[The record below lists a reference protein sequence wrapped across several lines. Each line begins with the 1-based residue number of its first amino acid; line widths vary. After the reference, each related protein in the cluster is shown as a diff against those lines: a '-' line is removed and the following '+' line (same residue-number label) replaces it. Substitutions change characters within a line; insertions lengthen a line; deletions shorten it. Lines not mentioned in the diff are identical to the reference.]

1 VTGGRA
7 ALVIVGYALRESLR
21 RRVFLV
27 VLVLTVGFLVLY
39 GVGAYFAFRD
49 VRSFAPPDE
58 NILDPTA
65 FTGATVFGLAMF
77 ATLFLGAV
85 VAIFLTLG
93 VVRGDT
99 EAGLLQP
106 IVVRPIGRRTI
117 VLARL
122 GGAAIVSVAY
132 VLVVYALAIAITA
145 ATGGGWTPD
154 HMVGPA
160 LGLALA
166 VVTIAAI
173 SLLASVFM
181 SATAQ
186 GIAVFMVLGTGLTAG
201 LLDQIGIALNSDSLH
216 TIGRVAT
223 WLLPFDGL
231 YQAGLHALIS
241 DTSGLTGVV
250 LQLGPFGGAEGAGPL
265 LVLWSL
271 GYTALVAGG
280 AALAFTRRDL

>member
-1 VTGGRA
+1 MTGGGA

-27 VLVLTVGFLVLY
+27 VLILTVGFLALY

-49 VRSFAPPDE
+49 VKSFAPPDE

-77 ATLFLGAV
+77 ATLFLGSV

-93 VVRGDT
+93 VVRGDA

-132 VLVVYALAIAITA
+132 VLVVYGLALAITA
-145 ATGGGWTPD
+145 ATGGWTPD
-154 HMVGPA
+154 HVVGPA

-166 VVTIAAI
+166 VVTVAAI
-173 SLLASVFM
+173 SLFASVFM

-201 LLDQIGIALNSDSLH
+201 LLDQIGRALNSDSLH

-223 WLLPFDGL
+223 WTLPFDGL
-231 YQAGLHALIS
+231 YQAGLHALTS
-241 DTSGLTGVV
+241 ETSGLTGVV

-265 LVLWSL
+265 LVLWTVA
-271 GYTALVAGG
+271 YTALVAGG
-280 AALAFTRRDL
+280 AALAFARRDL

>member
-1 VTGGRA
+1 MTGAGA
-7 ALVIVGYALRESLR
+7 ALVIVGCALRESLR

-27 VLVLTVGFLVLY
+27 VLVLTVGFLALY
-39 GVGAYFAFRD
+39 GVGTYFAFRD
-49 VRSFAPPDE
+49 VESFVPPDK
-58 NILDPTA
+58 NILDPKA

-77 ATLFLGAV
+77 AVLFLGSV

-93 VVRGDT
+93 VVRGDA

-122 GGAAIVSVAY
+122 AGAAVVSAAY
-132 VLVVYALAIAITA
+132 ALVVYGLALAITA
-145 ATGGGWTPD
+145 AVGGWTPD
-154 HMVGPA
+154 HVVWPA

-166 VVTIAAI
+166 VVTVAAI
-173 SLLASVFM
+173 SLFASVFM

-186 GIAVFMVLGTGLTAG
+186 GIAVFMVFGTGLTAG
-201 LLDQIGIALNSDSLH
+201 LLSQIGRALDSGSLH

-241 DTSGLTGVV
+241 STGGLTGVA

-265 LVLWSL
+265 LVLWAIA
-271 GYTALVAGG
+271 YTALVAGG
-280 AALAFTRRDL
+280 AALAFSRRDL

>member
-1 VTGGRA
+1 M
-7 ALVIVGYALRESLR
+7 
-21 RRVFLV
+21 
-27 VLVLTVGFLVLY
+27 
-39 GVGAYFAFRD
+39 
-49 VRSFAPPDE
+49 PPDE
-58 NILDPTA
+58 GILDPKA

-77 ATLFLGAV
+77 AILFLGSV

-93 VVRGDT
+93 VVRGDA

-106 IVVRPIGRRTI
+106 LVVRPIGRTAI

-122 GGAAIVSVAY
+122 GGAAVVSAGY
-132 VLVVYALAIAITA
+132 VLVVYGLALAITA
-145 ATGGGWTPD
+145 AEGGWLPD
-154 HMVGPA
+154 HVVGPA

-186 GIAVFMVLGTGLTAG
+186 GIAVFMVFGTGLTAG
-201 LLDQIGIALNSDSLH
+201 LLDQIGRALNSGSLH
-216 TIGRVAT
+216 AIGRVAT

-241 DTSGLTGVV
+241 DTTGLTGFV

-265 LVLWSL
+265 LVLWAL
-271 GYTALVAGG
+271 AYTALVAGG
-280 AALAFTRRDL
+280 AALAFSRQDL

>member
-1 VTGGRA
+1 MTGAGA

-21 RRVFLV
+21 RRVFMV
-27 VLVLTVGFLVLY
+27 VLVLTVGFLALY
-39 GVGAYFAFRD
+39 GVGTYFAFRD
-49 VRSFAPPDE
+49 VENFVPPDE
-58 NILDPTA
+58 NVLDPTA

-77 ATLFLGAV
+77 AILFLGAV

-93 VVRGDT
+93 VVRGDA

-122 GGAAIVSVAY
+122 GGAAAVSAAY
-132 VLVVYALAIAITA
+132 VLVVYGLAFAITA
-145 ATGGGWTPD
+145 VAGGWTPD
-154 HMVGPA
+154 HVLGPA
-160 LGLALA
+160 LALALA
-166 VVTIAAI
+166 VVTVAAI
-173 SLLASVFM
+173 SLFASVFM

-186 GIAVFMVLGTGLTAG
+186 GIAVFMVFGTGLTAG
-201 LLDQIGIALNSDSLH
+201 LLSQIGRALDSDSLH

-250 LQLGPFGGAEGAGPL
+250 LQLGPFGGAEAADPL
-265 LVLWSL
+265 LVLWAVA
-271 GYTALVAGG
+271 YTALIAGA
-280 AALAFTRRDL
+280 AALAFARRDL

>member
-1 VTGGRA
+1 MTGAGA

-27 VLVLTVGFLVLY
+27 VLVLTVGFLALY
-39 GVGAYFAFRD
+39 GVGTYFAFRD
-49 VRSFAPPDE
+49 VENFVPPDK
-58 NILDPTA
+58 NILDPKA

-77 ATLFLGAV
+77 AILFLGSV

-93 VVRGDT
+93 VVRGDA

-122 GGAAIVSVAY
+122 GGAAVVAAAY
-132 VLVVYALAIAITA
+132 ALVVYGLALAITA
-145 ATGGGWTPD
+145 AIGGWTPD
-154 HMVGPA
+154 HVVGPA

-166 VVTIAAI
+166 VVTVAAI
-173 SLLASVFM
+173 SLFASVFM

-186 GIAVFMVLGTGLTAG
+186 GIAVFMVFGTGLTAG
-201 LLDQIGIALNSDSLH
+201 LLSQIGRALDSGSLH

-241 DTSGLTGVV
+241 DTGGLTGVV
-250 LQLGPFGGAEGAGPL
+250 LQLGPFGGSEGAGPL
-265 LVLWSL
+265 LVLWAVA
-271 GYTALVAGG
+271 YTALVAGG
-280 AALAFTRRDL
+280 AALAFSRRDL

>member
-1 VTGGRA
+1 MTGAGA
-7 ALVIVGYALRESLR
+7 VLVIVAYALRESLR

-27 VLVLTVGFLVLY
+27 VLVLTLGFLALY
-39 GVGAYFAFRD
+39 GVGTYFAFRD
-49 VRSFAPPDE
+49 VKSFAPPDK

-65 FTGATVFGLAMF
+65 FTGGTVLGLAMF

-93 VVRGDT
+93 VVRGDA

-122 GGAAIVSVAY
+122 AGAAAVAAAY
-132 VLVVYALAIAITA
+132 VLVVYAIALAMTVAV
-145 ATGGGWTPD
+145 GGWVPD
-154 HMVGPA
+154 HVVGPA

-186 GIAVFMVLGTGLTAG
+186 GIAVFMVFGTGLTAG
-201 LLDQIGIALNSDSLH
+201 LLDQIGRALNSDSLH
-216 TIGRVAT
+216 AIGRVAT

-241 DTSGLTGVV
+241 DTTGLTGFV
-250 LQLGPFGGAEGAGPL
+250 LQLGPFGGAEGAGAL
-265 LVLWSL
+265 LVLWAL
-271 GYTALVAGG
+271 AYTALVAGG
-280 AALAFTRRDL
+280 AALAFSRRDL

>member
-1 VTGGRA
+1 VTGAGA

-27 VLVLTVGFLVLY
+27 VLVLTVGFLALY

-49 VRSFAPPDE
+49 VKSFVPPDE

-77 ATLFLGAV
+77 AILFLGSV

-93 VVRGDT
+93 VVRGDA

-132 VLVVYALAIAITA
+132 VLVVYALALAIIAA
-145 ATGGGWTPD
+145 LGGWTPD
-154 HMVGPA
+154 HVVGPA
-160 LGLALA
+160 LALALA
-166 VVTIAAI
+166 VVTVAAI
-173 SLLASVFM
+173 SLFASVFM

-201 LLDQIGIALNSDSLH
+201 LLDQIGRALNSDSLH

-223 WLLPFDGL
+223 WALPFDGL
-231 YQAGLHALIS
+231 YQAGLHALTS
-241 DTSGLTGVV
+241 ETSGLTGVV

-265 LVLWSL
+265 LVLWTVA
-271 GYTALVAGG
+271 YTALVAGG
-280 AALAFTRRDL
+280 AALAFARQDL

>member
-1 VTGGRA
+1 MSGAGA

-27 VLVLTVGFLVLY
+27 VLVLTIGFLALY
-39 GVGAYFAFRD
+39 GVGTYFAFRD
-49 VRSFAPPDE
+49 VESFVPPDE
-58 NILDPTA
+58 NILDPKA

-77 ATLFLGAV
+77 AILFLGSV

-93 VVRGDT
+93 VVRGDA

-106 IVVRPIGRRTI
+106 LVVRPIGRRAI

-122 GGAAIVSVAY
+122 GGAAAVAAAY
-132 VLVVYALAIAITA
+132 SLVVYGLALAITVAI
-145 ATGGGWTPD
+145 GGWVPD
-154 HMVGPA
+154 HAVGPA

-166 VVTIAAI
+166 VVTVAAI
-173 SLLASVFM
+173 SLFASVFM

-186 GIAVFMVLGTGLTAG
+186 GIAVFMVFGTGLTAG
-201 LLDQIGIALNSDSLH
+201 LLSQIGRALNSDSLH
-216 TIGRVAT
+216 TTGRVFT

-241 DTSGLTGVV
+241 DTGGLTGVV
-250 LQLGPFGGAEGAGPL
+250 LQLGPFGGSEGAGPL
-265 LVLWSL
+265 LVLWAVA
-271 GYTALVAGG
+271 YTALVAGG
-280 AALAFTRRDL
+280 AALAFSRRDL

>member
-1 VTGGRA
+1 MTGAGA
-7 ALVIVGYALRESLR
+7 VLVIVAYALRESLR
-21 RRVFLV
+21 RRVFMV
-27 VLVLTVGFLVLY
+27 VLVLTVGFLALY
-39 GVGAYFAFRD
+39 GVGTYFAFRD
-49 VRSFAPPDE
+49 VKNFAPRDA

-93 VVRGDT
+93 VVRGDA

-122 GGAAIVSVAY
+122 AGAAAVAAAY
-132 VLVVYALAIAITA
+132 VLVVYALALAITVA
-145 ATGGGWTPD
+145 EGGWVPD
-154 HMVGPA
+154 HVVGPA
-160 LGLALA
+160 FGLALA

-186 GIAVFMVLGTGLTAG
+186 GIAVFMVFGTGLTAG
-201 LLDQIGIALNSDSLH
+201 LLDQIGRALNSDSLH
-216 TIGRVAT
+216 AIGRVAT

-241 DTSGLTGVV
+241 DTTGLTGFV

-265 LVLWSL
+265 LVLWAL
-271 GYTALVAGG
+271 AYTALVAGG
-280 AALAFTRRDL
+280 AALAFSRRDL

>member
-1 VTGGRA
+1 MTGAGA

-27 VLVLTVGFLVLY
+27 VLVLTVGFLALY
-39 GVGAYFAFRD
+39 GVGTYFAFRD
-49 VRSFAPPDE
+49 VNNFVPPDA
-58 NILDPTA
+58 NILDPKA

-77 ATLFLGAV
+77 ATLFLGSV

-93 VVRGDT
+93 VVRGDA

-122 GGAAIVSVAY
+122 GGAAVVAAAY
-132 VLVVYALAIAITA
+132 ALVVYGFALAVTA
-145 ATGGGWTPD
+145 AVGGWTPD
-154 HMVGPA
+154 HVVGPA
-160 LGLALA
+160 LALALA
-166 VVTIAAI
+166 VVTVAAI
-173 SLLASVFM
+173 SMFASVFM

-186 GIAVFMVLGTGLTAG
+186 GIAVFMVFGTGLTAG
-201 LLDQIGIALNSDSLH
+201 LLSQIGRALDSGSLH

-250 LQLGPFGGAEGAGPL
+250 LQLGPFGGSEGAGPL
-265 LVLWSL
+265 LVLWAVV
-271 GYTALVAGG
+271 YTALVAGG
-280 AALAFTRRDL
+280 AALAFSRRDL

>member
-1 VTGGRA
+1 MTGARA

-27 VLVLTVGFLVLY
+27 VLVLTVGFLALY
-39 GVGAYFAFRD
+39 GVGTYFAFRD
-49 VRSFAPPDE
+49 VNNFAPPDE
-58 NILDPTA
+58 NVLDPKA

-77 ATLFLGAV
+77 AVLFLGSV

-93 VVRGDT
+93 VVRGDA

-106 IVVRPIGRRTI
+106 MVVRPIGRRTI

-122 GGAAIVSVAY
+122 GGAAVVAAA
-132 VLVVYALAIAITA
+132 YALIVYGLALAITA
-145 ATGGGWTPD
+145 AVGGWTPD
-154 HMVGPA
+154 HVVGPA
-160 LGLALA
+160 LALALA
-166 VVTIAAI
+166 VVTVAAI
-173 SLLASVFM
+173 SLFASVFM

-186 GIAVFMVLGTGLTAG
+186 GIAVFMVFGTGLTAG
-201 LLDQIGIALNSDSLH
+201 LLSQIGRALDSDSLH

-250 LQLGPFGGAEGAGPL
+250 LQLGPFGGSEGAGPL
-265 LVLWSL
+265 LVLWAVA
-271 GYTALVAGG
+271 YTALVAGG
-280 AALAFTRRDL
+280 AALAFSRRDL

>member
-1 VTGGRA
+1 MTGAGA

-27 VLVLTVGFLVLY
+27 VLVLTAGFLALY
-39 GVGAYFAFRD
+39 GVGTYFAFRD
-49 VRSFAPPDE
+49 VNNFVPPDE
-58 NILDPTA
+58 NILDPKA

-77 ATLFLGAV
+77 AILFLGSV

-93 VVRGDT
+93 VVRGDA

-122 GGAAIVSVAY
+122 GGAAVVAAAY
-132 VLVVYALAIAITA
+132 ALVVYGLALAITA
-145 ATGGGWTPD
+145 AVGGWMPD
-154 HMVGPA
+154 HVVGPA
-160 LGLALA
+160 LALALA
-166 VVTIAAI
+166 VVTVAAI
-173 SLLASVFM
+173 SLFASVFM

-186 GIAVFMVLGTGLTAG
+186 GIAVFMVFGTGLTAG
-201 LLDQIGIALNSDSLH
+201 LLSQIGRALDSGSLH

-241 DTSGLTGVV
+241 DTSGLTGIV
-250 LQLGPFGGAEGAGPL
+250 LQLGPFGGSESAGPL
-265 LVLWSL
+265 LVLWAVA
-271 GYTALVAGG
+271 YTALVAAG
-280 AALAFTRRDL
+280 AALAFSRRDL